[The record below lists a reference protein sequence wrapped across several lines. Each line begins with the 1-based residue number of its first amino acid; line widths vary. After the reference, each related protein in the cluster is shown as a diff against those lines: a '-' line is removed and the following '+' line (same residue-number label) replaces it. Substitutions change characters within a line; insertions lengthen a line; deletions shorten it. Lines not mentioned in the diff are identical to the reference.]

1 MAARTSTRHQQSG
14 ASATWTVP
22 LESSPAD
29 LNVDGGVS
37 FKWLHNG
44 GLQPGLPHLG
54 NFGPRFGYCKDGG
67 HDESVLV
74 VVFELTEREEG
85 MV

>member
-1 MAARTSTRHQQSG
+1 M
-14 ASATWTVP
+14 VP
-22 LESSPAD
+22 LELSPAD

-37 FKWLHNG
+37 FKSLHNG
-44 GLQPGLPHLG
+44 GLQAGFPHLG
-54 NFGPRFGYCKDGG
+54 NFGPCFDYCKDGG
-67 HDESVLV
+67 HDGSVLA